1 METETHCSGQQNPDT
16 IKPEPFM
23 EALQTAARLIMEN
36 GGETFRAEETVC
48 RMGQG
53 FGLLEVESF
62 VVPSGLLISYRRG
75 DGQLETSV
83 KRVRRQKTNLTRV
96 DEVNRVS
103 RLAAD
108 GRITPEEALA
118 RLQEIEKI
126 SGPMSGPW
134 SLFAAAVCAGGFALL
149 FLGGPVEALI
159 SALIAGFIQILIL
172 LLKRFDDHG
181 IAGNILGGLLTV
193 LLPNL
198 VARFLPGL
206 MTEAVIAGSLMPL
219 VPGLAMT
226 NAVQDTLRGDM
237 VSGLSHGAQALL
249 TACLIAGG
257 ALLGPA
263 ILGLLQG
270 GGL

>member
-1 METETHCSGQQNPDT
+1 MELDSHGSGKPFPRAKDTEPY
-16 IKPEPFM
+16 M

-53 FGLLEVESF
+53 FGLREVESF
-62 VVPSGLLISYRRG
+62 VVPSGLLISYRKS

-83 KRVRRQKTNLTRV
+83 KRVRHQETNLTRV

-103 RLAAD
+103 RQAAE
-108 GRITPEEALA
+108 GQISPREALTQ
-118 RLQEIEKI
+118 LQKIEKMP
-126 SGPMSGPW
+126 GPMSGYW
-134 SLFAAAVCAGGFALL
+134 GLFAAAVCAGGFALL
-149 FLGGPVEALI
+149 FLGGPAEALA
-159 SALIAGFIQILIL
+159 SALIAGLIQILIL
-172 LLKRFDDHG
+172 LLKRFHDHG
-181 IAGNILGGLLTV
+181 IAGNILGGLLSV
-193 LLPNL
+193 LLSNL
-198 VARFLPGL
+198 AAILIPGL
-206 MTEAVIAGSLMPL
+206 MTEAVVAGSLMPL

-249 TACLIAGG
+249 IACLIAGG
-257 ALLGPA
+257 ALLAPA
-263 ILGLLQG
+263 LLGLLRG